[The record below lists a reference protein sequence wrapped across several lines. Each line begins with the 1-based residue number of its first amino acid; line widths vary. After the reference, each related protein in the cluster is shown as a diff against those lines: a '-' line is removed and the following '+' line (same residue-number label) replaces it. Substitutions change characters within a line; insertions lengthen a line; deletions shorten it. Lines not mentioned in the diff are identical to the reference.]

1 MMRTSKIQNNKSNTN
16 EQEENMNIK
25 NSIKKIGKYIGL
37 GVVGVIKLATKY
49 NQEKKTNDT
58 NK

>member
-37 GVVGVIKLATKY
+37 GAVGVIELATKY